1 MSCELTEKIS
11 LLIDGELSASEART
25 VERHLHD
32 CLECQDARAD
42 FLNLRSQLG
51 AYPAA
56 GPRAAPRH
64 ELANLLVKSPGAA
77 RIKWGLPLR
86 PALATVAL
94 VLLVAM
100 AVVVGLRL
108 KRSAGHDFPVVH
120 NNEPERVKQDKDQV
134 VKQDPSKQNPP
145 EGQKKVDPLS
155 AVQQNNL
162 VVSRGGKSGSQKS
175 SRPRS
180 ETSSAAANVTES
192 DATALNPNRI
202 AASRPTAADT
212 ETLTSHHVEQSEL
225 LLRSFRNLRQRQ
237 RSDDAELD
245 HERRRAQQLF
255 YQNVLLRREADSAG
269 DVQFASL
276 LESLEPILLDIANLP
291 QRARREEVSVI
302 KERIGRQNLVALLQI
317 NSTALARANE

>member
-1 MSCELTEKIS
+1 MSCEVTEKIS
-11 LLIDGELSASEART
+11 LLIDGELSAGEARA

-32 CLECQDARAD
+32 CLECQDARGD

-56 GPRAAPRH
+56 RPHAAPRY
-64 ELANLLVKSPGAA
+64 ELANLLVKSPGTT
-77 RIKWGLPLR
+77 RIKRGLPLR

-94 VLLVAM
+94 VLLVAL
-100 AVVVGLRL
+100 AVVLGLRL
-108 KRSAGHDFPVVH
+108 KRSAVHDFPVVQ
-120 NNEPERVKQDKDQV
+120 NNEAERGPVKNQV
-134 VKQDPSKQNPP
+134 VKQDPSKQQPP
-145 EGQKKVDPLS
+145 EPQKKEDPEPALPH
-155 AVQQNNL
+155 QNL
-162 VVSRGGKSGSQKS
+162 VVSRGGKSSSQKS
-175 SRPRS
+175 GQARA
-180 ETSSAAANVTES
+180 ESSPVAANVIES
-192 DATALNPNRI
+192 AATALDSNRI
-202 AASRPTAADT
+202 AGSRPTAADT